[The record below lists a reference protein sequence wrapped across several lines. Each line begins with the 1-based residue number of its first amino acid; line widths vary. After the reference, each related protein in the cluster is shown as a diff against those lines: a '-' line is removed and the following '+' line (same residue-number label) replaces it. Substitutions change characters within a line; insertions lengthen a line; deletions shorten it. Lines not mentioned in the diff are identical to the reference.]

1 MQDARSDVSGSE
13 RVAINPHDAPTL
25 FTVASQ
31 DDKMHVVTRGAT
43 TSEAMA
49 TTAEAMSSSVSPDRL
64 LPERTDR
71 AEPAAVVFSA
81 PTTAAAAAVQD
92 LGEVL
97 IDSAQL
103 AGSPSTAAK
112 SHHSPSKRPQK
123 VTWRIKPELF
133 DFGLWCRAN
142 EITA

>member
-1 MQDARSDVSGSE
+1 MQDARSNVSGSA
-13 RVAINPHDAPTL
+13 RAPVNLPDAR
-25 FTVASQ
+25 ASSTGALQ
-31 DDKMHVVTRGAT
+31 DDKMPFASSG
-43 TSEAMA
+43 A
-49 TTAEAMSSSVSPDRL
+49 TTAEAMSSPISPDRL
-64 LPERTDR
+64 LPTRTDR

-103 AGSPSTAAK
+103 AGSQSTAAN
-112 SHHSPSKRPQK
+112 SYQSPSKRPQK

-142 EITA
+142 ESTA